1 MSDPTAG
8 ALLRRVLSAA
18 GVGAAY
24 GRPLAGVPVHPV
36 QDPAVAVLLAHAHRT
51 VHGRG
56 AVAHLG
62 GGAVIVPGA
71 SPEGGPAP
79 ALPAAELQVAE
90 AGHLAGVAPVL
101 ARALDGPG
109 LSLRLDLDLSR
120 RAPVG
125 PLDLPGPSEDWV
137 DDAED
142 VLRAVGAGVTVVV
155 LAGPGVVREQAVG
168 GLRALAAAGRLGVVN
183 TWGAKGVFHWRSRHH
198 WATVGL
204 QERDLELAGLG
215 AAGLLLVTGIDEREA
230 PRRLW
235 AGRPHHIVP
244 PGALGPLSERWPAGG
259 SFAELP
265 ALRQGLAAATQAGW
279 AAVTLPLM
287 PTRVT
292 QHYAW
297 VLGGGGLVAAD
308 AGTAGYWVARTFAT
322 TRLGSASV
330 PAAPVSGWAA
340 ACALCARITSPLR
353 PVLAVVDDPSAAT
366 TQVVLDA
373 AAALGVRVGVEAWVP
388 DGPALAP
395 EEHLTRLEQ
404 LAGGGGVGSVRTDP
418 RQLDEMVAVA
428 GPVRAWTDDAAG
440 PVA

>member
-1 MSDPTAG
+1 M
-8 ALLRRVLSAA
+8 LSAA
-18 GVGAAY
+18 GVGAAD

-204 QERDLELAGLG
+204 QERESGAGG
-215 AAGLLLVTGIDEREA
+215 ARGSRPA
-230 PRRLW
+230 PRHRH
-235 AGRPHHIVP
+235 R
-244 PGALGPLSERWPAGG
+244 R
-259 SFAELP
+259 
-265 ALRQGLAAATQAGW
+265 
-279 AAVTLPLM
+279 
-287 PTRVT
+287 
-292 QHYAW
+292 
-297 VLGGGGLVAAD
+297 
-308 AGTAGYWVARTFAT
+308 AR
-322 TRLGSASV
+322 G
-330 PAAPVSGWAA
+330 
-340 ACALCARITSPLR
+340 
-353 PVLAVVDDPSAAT
+353 
-366 TQVVLDA
+366 A
-373 AAALGVRVGVEAWVP
+373 AAALGGT
-388 DGPALAP
+388 AP
-395 EEHLTRLEQ
+395 SHR
-404 LAGGGGVGSVRTDP
+404 AARRCSGRCPS
-418 RQLDEMVAVA
+418 A
-428 GPVRAWTDDAAG
+428 GPPGGPSPSSPRCARASPPRPR
-440 PVA
+440 PVGRR